1 MLRRPSAANPL
12 AALLADSAA
21 HVCRELLAALPE
33 AVGVPVLV
41 RVRHSVWATHYRPP
55 HPSRPHGPHVIQIGT
70 RMVAHQLEDA
80 PASDTAGR
88 ERRRFGLDRPWG
100 DTPRARLACVLV
112 HEVAHLVTHLRHV
125 PDRRPRT
132 HGREFQ
138 TVLLE
143 LHARGFARRAWD
155 GLRELA
161 PAPELDRSFPPG
173 HSAPAAHR
181 RTPRPAPP
189 PRPATT
195 TVAPGDRVVWPD
207 RRGVSHTGTVRRV
220 NRRTVTVSEDGRPP
234 HEWWRVPPRLLRRQG

>member
-1 MLRRPSAANPL
+1 MPPPTPIPSLPV
-12 AALLADSAA
+12 AALAVSVA
-21 HVCRELLAALPE
+21 HVCRELVAALPE
-33 AVGVPVLV
+33 AVGVPVQV

-55 HPSRPHGPHVIQIGT
+55 HPARPQAPHVIQIGT
-70 RMVAHQLEDA
+70 RMVAHQLDA
-80 PASDTAGR
+80 AAASDTSGR

-125 PDRRPRT
+125 PERRPRT

-138 TVLLE
+138 AVLLE

-161 PAPELDRSFPPG
+161 PSPELDRPFPP
-173 HSAPAAHR
+173 SPARPHPR
-181 RTPRPAPP
+181 RRPRRPARPL
-189 PRPATT
+189 RPATT
-195 TVAPGDRVVWPD
+195 AVVPGDRVVWPD
-207 RRGVSHTGTVRRV
+207 RSGVSHAGTVRRV